1 MSKTML
7 QQSTPPPPPLSSYK
21 RWDSNGDGVIDAA
34 DFLATFDQDGDGK
47 LERGE
52 LDMLGTELSSQ
63 LDMNNQLLS
72 QIKTMEEDKVAA
84 SKELQLIQDRF
95 SKLLSSN
102 SDMKEELN
110 ETKRKLRVSQGSVSV
125 AFVVIVVIYGSIFY
139 ALFYT
144 LSPLLTNLF
153 LTFSNFLSNVCQLWK
168 ITVEKLRC

>member
-72 QIKTMEEDKVAA
+72 QIKTMEEDKLAA

-102 SDMKEELN
+102 FDMKEELN

-153 LTFSNFLSNVCQLWK
+153 LT
-168 ITVEKLRC
+168 

>member
-1 MSKTML
+1 ML

-153 LTFSNFLSNVCQLWK
+153 LT
-168 ITVEKLRC
+168 

>member
-1 MSKTML
+1 ML

-21 RWDSNGDGVIDAA
+21 RWDRNGDGIVDAV
-34 DFLATFDQDGDGK
+34 DFLAKFDQDGDGK
-47 LERGE
+47 LGKGE

-72 QIKTMEEDKVAA
+72 QIQTMEEDKLAA
-84 SKELQLIQDRF
+84 SKELKLVQDRF

-102 SDMKEELN
+102 SGIKEELN

-125 AFVVIVVIYGSIFY
+125 AFVVIVVTYRSIFY
-139 ALFYT
+139 VLFYT

-153 LTFSNFLSNVCQLWK
+153 LT
-168 ITVEKLRC
+168 

>member
-1 MSKTML
+1 ML
-7 QQSTPPPPPLSSYK
+7 QQSTPPPPPLSPYK

-153 LTFSNFLSNVCQLWK
+153 LT
-168 ITVEKLRC
+168 